1 MKLNF
6 IVSTKTF
13 IFSYLFHFYWL
24 IDSWLMTHDSWL
36 IDSLTHVT
44 DYYFRLISKTL
55 EKPVSTLSTSLFFL
69 LVLRGQGEIKIQEFA
84 CPWQAVL
91 RFMSLQQLW
100 QSPSQPLRLESRDSG
115 SHVQTLLFINIY
127 AISWLMLLANQTTCN

>member
-1 MKLNF
+1 M
-6 IVSTKTF
+6 
-13 IFSYLFHFYWL
+13 
-24 IDSWLMTHDSWL
+24 
-36 IDSLTHVT
+36 T